1 MMEEYGR
8 GGHMGRQIAASRQ
21 LYGRRAQLTTEA
33 LAAHMPDGSSWT
45 TPAGGFYVW
54 LTCPPGV
61 DTVALSAAAR
71 AEKVAYV
78 PGAPFYLADAGVG
91 GNQIRLAY
99 SRVADDLID
108 EGIRRIA
115 DVVKRA
121 L

>member
-1 MMEEYGR
+1 
-8 GGHMGRQIAASRQ
+8 
-21 LYGRRAQLTTEA
+21 
-33 LAAHMPDGSSWT
+33 
-45 TPAGGFYVW
+45 
-54 LTCPPGV
+54 
-61 DTVALSAAAR
+61 
-71 AEKVAYV
+71 V

>member
-1 MMEEYGR
+1 MD
-8 GGHMGRQIAASRQ
+8 RQIADSRV
-21 LYGRRAQLTTEA
+21 LYERRARLTTEA
-33 LAAHMPDGSSWT
+33 LAAHMPDGATWT

-54 LTCPPGV
+54 LTCPAGV

-78 PGAPFYLADAGVG
+78 PGRPFYLEDAGVG

-115 DVVKRA
+115 DVVKSA